1 MGEASNPG
9 AECSVPNKGS
19 GLRAIDDELLAPIQ
33 PVPDEV
39 VHVLEFVR
47 ELAGRIGPIP
57 EGGEVPAIV
66 RRQRWSPI
74 NVPLMWAAAG
84 GEPSTPVVVVGAV
97 FFRCCTGA
105 FP

>member
-1 MGEASNPG
+1 M
-9 AECSVPNKGS
+9 
-19 GLRAIDDELLAPIQ
+19 
-33 PVPDEV
+33 
-39 VHVLEFVR
+39 R

-84 GEPSTPVVVVGAV
+84 RRAVHTCVAVVGAV
-97 FFRCCTGA
+97 FSDAAQVHFMRVHECTGSSA
-105 FP
+105 NRLESSSWRVQVVEY